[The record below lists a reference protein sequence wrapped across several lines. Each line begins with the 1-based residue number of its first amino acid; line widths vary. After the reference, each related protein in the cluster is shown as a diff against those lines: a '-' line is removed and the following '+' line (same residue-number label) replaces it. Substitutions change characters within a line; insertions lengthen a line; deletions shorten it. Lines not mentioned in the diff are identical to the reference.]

1 MNGLKNA
8 WTNSVTFLQEVVAEM
23 RKVTFP
29 SRQEVIGTT
38 VVVIITSVIFAIY
51 LFAADRLIIWG
62 YNGLVKV
69 FG

>member
-1 MNGLKNA
+1 MNWLKNA

-38 VVVIITSVIFAIY
+38 VVVIITSAIFAVF
-51 LFAADRLIIWG
+51 LFAADKLIVWG
-62 YNGLVKV
+62 YEGLVRV
-69 FG
+69 LG